1 MLDKF
6 YNNYKLIYNNFIFDK
21 KQLKNEDI
29 EILKKCND

>member
-29 EILKKCND
+29 D